1 MIELFFRDKS
11 SALDSKAAGATV
23 YEGKLK
29 IQRGVLQCKRKLL
42 ISERRIQIVDRDRS
56 TIVIDNKRLL
66 RAVRLIGDT
75 DSVAALVQPGL
86 VSIVP
91 ENPLSPVIM
100 TASLSTSPACF
111 FIFFPLIVMGV
122 RLSSDN
128 SRKATES
135 NKNKR

>member
-1 MIELFFRDKS
+1 MKLIAPDTKGSKDNEQNNDQKNSIMIELFFRDKS

-42 ISERRIQIVDRDRS
+42 ISEGRIQIVDRDRS

-75 DSVAALVQPGL
+75 DSVAALVQQIAG
-86 VSIVP
+86 
-91 ENPLSPVIM
+91 
-100 TASLSTSPACF
+100 TCQHCT
-111 FIFFPLIVMGV
+111 
-122 RLSSDN
+122 
-128 SRKATES
+128 
-135 NKNKR
+135 